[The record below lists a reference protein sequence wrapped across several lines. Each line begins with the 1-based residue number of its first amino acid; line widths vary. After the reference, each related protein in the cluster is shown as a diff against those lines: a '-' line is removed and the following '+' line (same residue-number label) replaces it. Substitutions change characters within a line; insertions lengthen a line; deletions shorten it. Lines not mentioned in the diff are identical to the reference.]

1 MARSLSGEELVA
13 LPKELERREDEIKE
27 LRKSLTKQEVDQL
40 VKLKAIEEDIKSK
53 CEALDKKEAEL
64 SAKIKKWEKANKLTD
79 SAESFSQFYE
89 CINKMYIIWTYA
101 GGDDQ
106 TLFEAVKKIIEA
118 RRSMTELNK

>member
-13 LPKELERREDEIKE
+13 LPKELEKREDEIKE
-27 LRKSLTKQEVDQL
+27 LRKSLMKQETDQL
-40 VKLKAIEEDIKSK
+40 VKLKAIEEDVKAK

-64 SAKIKKWEKANKLTD
+64 SAKIKKWEKTSKLTD

-89 CINKMYIIWTYA
+89 CINKMYIIWTHA

-106 TLFEAVKKIIEA
+106 TLFDAVKKVIEA